1 MVTEPNSLISRKR
14 LEELLAAMRSVRV
27 GVVGDACL
35 DIYWEA
41 DMTRSRLARE
51 NPHFILPVIEER
63 LS

>member
-1 MVTEPNSLISRKR
+1 
-14 LEELLAAMRSVRV
+14 MRSVRV